1 MNKMMVA
8 IAVVAMG
15 MMAVAQEQGPKPEMG
30 PKPEQCPEVGS
41 ARRADRPHGPEMGD
55 PRMHGPKPVELVLCP
70 KTLTPEAVEQYK
82 KDVCERID
90 KAVAHAM
97 EMKDKAPK
105 CLKPECKDECK
116 CGEKCECPKMDKM
129 EPAKLVLLE
138 TRGGRGPMMGR
149 PGEGRGPQ
157 HDGKRPEMHGDRPEM
172 HGDRPE
178 VGSARRADRPHG
190 PEMGPMPEGPKPEE
204 AK

>member
-1 MNKMMVA
+1 MNKMMIAV
-8 IAVVAMG
+8 AVVAMSLG
-15 MMAVAQEQGPKPEMG
+15 ALAQEQGPRPE
-30 PKPEQCPEVGS
+30 
-41 ARRADRPHGPEMGD
+41 
-55 PRMHGPKPVELVLCP
+55 GPKPVELVLCP

-129 EPAKLVLLE
+129 EPAKLVLIE

-149 PGEGRGPQ
+149 PGEGRGPMMH
-157 HDGKRPEMHGDRPEM
+157 HDGKRPEM
-172 HGDRPE
+172 
-178 VGSARRADRPHG
+178 G
-190 PEMGPMPEGPKPEE
+190 PRPEGPKHD
-204 AK
+204 